1 MREGSGVRGPPYPSP
16 LTQLSSAVEVRVR
29 GRYVDATSHD
39 AGAGMTSLA
48 APAVTSRTDVRTI
61 VGGGDRRRRVRLA
74 IAHAGW
80 PGRGRGAIAADPGG
94 RHRVLLRAI
103 LLGAPAWRGRHR
115 LGGADGA
122 TRLGGVH
129 HRGHGGAAAGGP
141 VPLDL
146 GRDRRRERLLVR
158 PGVVDGLVLP
168 RVVGCL
174 GAQPGGGPRAK
185 RGERGNA
192 DGGAGRAAVRG
203 PHRLRT
209 GSVPRRRGGA
219 GLRARPR
226 RARTC
231 GGRLAGQVTG
241 ESTRRLIRVIAWLLT
256 PVVAWA
262 ASFSGGGLGAVIGGG
277 GARPKTGLL
286 WLGAGG
292 P

>member
-1 MREGSGVRGPPYPSP
+1 MREGSGVRGPPSPSP
-16 LTQLSSAVEVRVR
+16 LTQLSSAAEVRVR
-29 GRYVDATSHD
+29 GRYVDATSPD
-39 AGAGMTSLA
+39 AGAGMGSLA
-48 APAVTSRTDVRTI
+48 APAVTSRTGVRTL
-61 VGGGDRRRRVRLA
+61 GGGG
-74 IAHAGW
+74 IE
-80 PGRGRGAIAADPGG
+80 P
-94 RHRVLLRAI
+94 
-103 LLGAPAWRGRHR
+103 
-115 LGGADGA
+115 GGADGG
-122 TRLGGVH
+122 TRLGGGH

-146 GRDRRRERLLVR
+146 GRDRGRERLLVR

>member
-29 GRYVDATSHD
+29 GRYVDAISPD

-61 VGGGDRRRRVRLA
+61 VGGGIKLGIATAIGVVAFASLSRTLAGRAEVVVQSLLILAGGTVFSYAPSYWVRPRGVDA
-74 IAHAGW
+74 IAW
-80 PGRGRGAIAADPGG
+80 AALMG
-94 RHRVLLRAI
+94 
-103 LLGAPAWRGRHR
+103 LLGSVAFTIVDTVVLRPVDLYHWTWDAIGGGSGFWYVPVWWMGSCFLAW
-115 LGGADGA
+115 
-122 TRLGGVH
+122 
-129 HRGHGGAAAGGP
+129 
-141 VPLDL
+141 
-146 GRDRRRERLLVR
+146 
-158 PGVVDGLVLP
+158 
-168 RVVGCL
+168 L
-174 GAQPGGGPRAK
+174 GAWVHSL
-185 RGERGNA
+185 
-192 DGGAGRAAVRG
+192 GAGRAAVRG

-262 ASFSGGGLGAVIGGG
+262 ASF
-277 GARPKTGLL
+277 
-286 WLGAGG
+286 
-292 P
+292 